1 MPVLDELNYLE
12 TKTLVEKLRKKKVRF
27 SKSRNWR
34 ILILGEKNQ
43 ILKPSLCYWLYRHL
57 LSTFSIDD
65 DDADDVFYHVMN
77 KYV

>member
-12 TKTLVEKLRKKKVRF
+12 IKTLVEKLRKKKVRF

-34 ILILGEKNQ
+34 ILILGGKNQ
-43 ILKPSLCYWLYRHL
+43 IKPSLCYWLYRHL

-65 DDADDVFYHVMN
+65 DDDADDVFYHVMN